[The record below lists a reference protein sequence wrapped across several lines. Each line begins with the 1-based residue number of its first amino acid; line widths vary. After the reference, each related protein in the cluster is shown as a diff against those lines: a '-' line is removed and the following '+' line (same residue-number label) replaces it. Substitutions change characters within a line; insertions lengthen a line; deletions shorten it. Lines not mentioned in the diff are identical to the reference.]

1 MMMRATL
8 VVLLFCFHAAISESW
23 KDADRFFGDV
33 ILTEEQERGLF
44 NITDERNAI
53 NTLARRWTD
62 NTIPYV
68 YTTDRNEQFS
78 PAEKAVI
85 NQAIADYSAK
95 TCIKIVPRTNQ
106 RNYIKFQKKGGCY
119 SYWGMTGGE
128 QPVSLARGCV
138 RKYIVI
144 HELMHAAGFLHEQSR
159 PDRDNY
165 VTINWNNI
173 QERGKSQFRKMS
185 ASQVRVIGAY
195 DVKSIMHYEE
205 YDFSVSWGRK
215 KVMVAKD
222 GTSPLSNHNG
232 FTELDVSKI
241 KTLYQCDGS
250 GGDGGD
256 DGGATKT
263 CQDLFSE
270 RACKSWKSSSLQP
283 CTADKY
289 RYYMMDVCAK
299 TCNFCGCF
307 DKHPPICQSWS
318 RSGVCNWSNIY
329 GTWMKK
335 NCPKSC
341 NTCT

>member
-1 MMMRATL
+1 MMRATL
-8 VVLLFCFHAAISESW
+8 VVLLFCFQAAISESW

-44 NITDERNAI
+44 NITGERNAI
-53 NTLARRWTD
+53 RNLARRWTD
-62 NTIPYV
+62 NTIPYE
-68 YTTDRNEQFS
+68 YTDDASERFS
-78 PAEKAVI
+78 DAEKAVI

-159 PDRDNY
+159 PDRDTY

-173 QERGKSQFRKMS
+173 QARGKSQFRKMTTD
-185 ASQVRVIGAY
+185 QVRVIGAY

-205 YDFSVSWGRK
+205 YDFSVDWGRK

-232 FTELDVSKI
+232 FTDLDVSKI
-241 KTLYQCDGS
+241 KTLYEC
-250 GGDGGD
+250 

-263 CQDLFSE
+263 CEDVFPSTQCN
-270 RACKSWKSSSLQP
+270 RWKSTSLQP

-289 RYYMMDVCAK
+289 RHYMMDVCAK
-299 TCNFCGCF
+299 TCGYCGCF
-307 DKHPPICQSWS
+307 DKHPVICTSWS
-318 RSGVCNWSNIY
+318 RAGVCNWKTVY

-335 NCPKSC
+335 NCAKSC
-341 NTCT
+341 KTCT